1 MSSST
6 SASIAGSS
14 PLTRGKL
21 SDASRVASGTG
32 LIPAHAGK
40 TGPPSLCPTTPR
52 AHPRSRGENGRH
64 SMPIVRMLGSSPLTR
79 GKQLGNR
86 GRGQGLRLIPA
97 HAGKTR
103 RPGRTRWRRPAHPR
117 SRGENAWLNSWAV
130 ISPGSSPLTQ
140 GKRAARSSR
149 SGRWGLIPAHAGK
162 TPRTRRGCSATW
174 AHPRSRGENAVF
186 LMPDVYTVGSSPLTR
201 GKLDKVRGHQGHGG
215 LIPAHAGK
223 TRIATSVWSLST
235 AHPRSRGENKHIRP
249 QLA

>member
-79 GKQLGNR
+79 GKRTTLNADRPHVGLIPAHAGKTAWQSWTWTGSSAHPRSR
-86 GRGQGLRLIPA
+86 GENFVVIDTPGLSWGSSPLTRGKRGKKKISRENPRLIPA
-97 HAGKTR
+97 HAGKTEVFSLFI
-103 RPGRTRWRRPAHPR
+103 GALGAHPR
-117 SRGENAWLNSWAV
+117 SRGENLV
-130 ISPGSSPLTQ
+130 VRKFDSS
-140 GKRAARSSR
+140 
-149 SGRWGLIPAHAGK
+149 
-162 TPRTRRGCSATW
+162 
-174 AHPRSRGENAVF
+174 
-186 LMPDVYTVGSSPLTR
+186 
-201 GKLDKVRGHQGHGG
+201 
-215 LIPAHAGK
+215 
-223 TRIATSVWSLST
+223 
-235 AHPRSRGENKHIRP
+235 
-249 QLA
+249 

>member
-97 HAGKTR
+97 HAGKTLWLST
-103 RPGRTRWRRPAHPR
+103 PPVFLGAHPR
-117 SRGENAWLNSWAV
+117 SRGENVARKKFLAKT
-130 ISPGSSPLTQ
+130 PGSSPLTR
-140 GKRAARSSR
+140 GKLKSSV
-149 SGRWGLIPAHAGK
+149 SSLVRWGLIPAHAGK
-162 TPRTRRGCSATW
+162 TSW
-174 AHPRSRGENAVF
+174 
-186 LMPDVYTVGSSPLTR
+186 
-201 GKLDKVRGHQGHGG
+201 
-215 LIPAHAGK
+215 
-223 TRIATSVWSLST
+223 
-235 AHPRSRGENKHIRP
+235 
-249 QLA
+249 

>member
-1 MSSST
+1 M
-6 SASIAGSS
+6 AV
-14 PLTRGKL
+14 PLVET
-21 SDASRVASGTG
+21 
-32 LIPAHAGK
+32 IQ
-40 TGPPSLCPTTPR
+40 R
-52 AHPRSRGENGRH
+52 AHPRSRGENRV
-64 SMPIVRMLGSSPLTR
+64 SPSSTTAMSGSSPLTR
-79 GKQLGNR
+79 GKHRLVGADLPP
-86 GRGQGLRLIPA
+86 GRLIPA

-130 ISPGSSPLTQ
+130 ISPGSSPLTR